1 MRPLVSLARS
11 GALAIREA
19 YQAYQREFQRITRQ
33 ARQRFEERDWRG
45 GQSDAA
51 ERLALY
57 RRFLEEVVARL
68 ERLLGAQLKDVATW
82 RTMKAV
88 YSEAVAH
95 LPGVELAQTFFN
107 SVTRRVFTTVGV
119 DQEIEF
125 VDLDMRRDRYG
136 PGSTIHRH
144 YVRSAGTRELV
155 LEALAPHVFA
165 APYSDLESDAQ
176 RVADE
181 VDAAWASAGNQDPI
195 ESLDLIEAVFY
206 RGSGAYLVGRLRGRA
221 ATLPFVLVLL
231 HGEQGIAVDA
241 VLLTERE
248 VSIVFSFTRSH
259 FLVALEQP
267 ADVIRFLQSIMPRK
281 PLPELYIALG
291 YPKHGKTE
299 MYRDL
304 LGHMQRSL
312 DTFDHARGE
321 PGMVMIVFDLRSYDY
336 VFKVIRDRF
345 AAPKTT
351 SRADVERRYRL
362 VFQHDRAGRLIEAQ
376 EFEHLT
382 FERRR
387 FSPTLLEELATSA
400 ARSVVVTGDEVHI
413 RHLYVERRVQP
424 LDLYLRQANGEA
436 AARVVEDYGQ
446 AIRDLAT
453 TNIFPGDLLLKN
465 FGVTRH
471 GRVTFYDYDELT
483 LVTDC
488 EFRELPAARHP
499 DEELAAEPWF
509 FVGEQHVFPEEF
521 LPFLGLTGEL
531 RRVFLEAHGE
541 LLTAA
546 FWRKLQERHRAGEVL
561 DVLPYPASR
570 RLARRPA
577 GTGGTPLWI
586 ADERSRRSTA

>member
-11 GALAIREA
+11 GALAIQEA

-33 ARQRFEERDWRG
+33 AQRRFEERDWRG
-45 GQSDAA
+45 GQSDAT

-57 RRFLEEVVARL
+57 RHFLEDVVARL
-68 ERLLGAQLKDVATW
+68 ERTLGGQLKDAATW
-82 RTMKAV
+82 RTMKAA
-88 YSEAVAH
+88 YSESVAG
-95 LPGVELAQTFFN
+95 LPGVELAETFFN

-119 DQEIEF
+119 DPEIEF
-125 VDLDMRRDRYG
+125 VDLDMRRHRYG

-144 YVRSAGTRELV
+144 HVRTAGTRELV
-155 LEALAPHVFA
+155 LDALAPYVFA
-165 APYSDLESDAQ
+165 APFRDLPGDAG

-181 VDAAWASAGNQDPI
+181 VDAAWAAAGKRDPV

-206 RGSGAYLVGRLRGRA
+206 RGSGAYLVGRLRGRD

-231 HGEQGIAVDA
+231 HGAEGIEVDA
-241 VLLTERE
+241 VLLAERE

-259 FLVALEQP
+259 FLVAVEHP
-267 ADVIRFLQSIMPRK
+267 ADVIRFLQTLMPRK

-291 YPKHGKTE
+291 HPKHGKTE

-321 PGMVMIVFDLRSYDY
+321 PGMVMIVFDLRSHDY

-387 FSPTLLEELATSA
+387 FSPALLEELATGAS
-400 ARSVVVTGDEVHI
+400 RSVVVDEREVHI

-424 LDLYLRQANGEA
+424 LDLYLRAARGEA
-436 AARVVEDYGQ
+436 AVRVVEDYGQ

-471 GRVTFYDYDELT
+471 GRVTFYDYDELS

-488 EFRELPAARHP
+488 EFRELPTARHP

-521 LPFLGLTGEL
+521 LPFLGLAGEL

-541 LLTAA
+541 ILTAA

-561 DVLPYPASR
+561 DVLPYPESK
-570 RLARRPA
+570 RLVRHPARA
-577 GTGGTPLWI
+577 GGTPLWI
-586 ADERSRRSTA
+586 ANDRSRRSTA